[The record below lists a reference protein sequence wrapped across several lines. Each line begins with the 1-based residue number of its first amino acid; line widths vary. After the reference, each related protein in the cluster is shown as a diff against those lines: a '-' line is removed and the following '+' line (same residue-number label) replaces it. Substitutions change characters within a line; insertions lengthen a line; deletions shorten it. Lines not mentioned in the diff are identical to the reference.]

1 MAIFTT
7 AAGTTIAQA
16 SNLSTV
22 KGNSITGPNN
32 WQLPDASVTGDDY
45 WVTTQNLQN
54 EVRPWDQL
62 VLGGGGIT
70 TTFPGLWQL
79 EPKVSIRYEVTHLLT
94 NPKDVAAN
102 PPKAAPIFDI
112 RLQPKGYDPAVVNA
126 TGEIW
131 TGADWQALKS
141 VLPTIAPKKGNS
153 SFPAAFDLIHP
164 MCNLLGINQVIVTSV
179 STPRITD
186 QTLTIQISFLQYF
199 PQDQIFLN
207 PYAGGGSKNLN
218 TGVDPKKNAN
228 AQVQSK

>member
-1 MAIFTT
+1 MALFTT

-16 SNLSTV
+16 SNLQTV
-22 KGNSITGPNN
+22 NKHTITGPNN
-32 WQLPDASVTGDDY
+32 WQLPDTDVQGDDY
-45 WVTTQNLQN
+45 WVTTRARQN

-62 VLGGGGIT
+62 VLGAGGNT

-79 EPKVSIRYEVTHLLT
+79 EPKVSIGYEVQKLLT
-94 NPKDVAAN
+94 NPGDIATN
-102 PPKAAPIFDI
+102 PPKAAPVFDI
-112 RLQPKGYDPAVVNA
+112 RLQPKGYDPAVVTA

-153 SFPAAFDLIHP
+153 SFPAAFDLVHP

-179 STPRITD
+179 STPRISD

-199 PQDQIFLN
+199 PQGLIFKN
-207 PYAGGGSKNLN
+207 PYGNVGN
-218 TGVDPKKNAN
+218 TDFTQVPSAKQSAN
-228 AQVQSK
+228 AQVASK